1 MLTLSGD
8 YKILEGAMAHDNR
21 EKPAVKTTI
30 VGGRPPGSGKEADA
44 IPHGIEI
51 LLKKAAIDESFKKIL
66 LSERSNAADAI
77 GLTLQPVEAAM
88 LKAIP
93 ESSLERIVGAT
104 KVQPKIKQA
113 FMGYTAAVMLAA
125 LTAASQG
132 IPQDLAQA
140 SFGIQPD
147 PLQGERPAPGGIR
160 PDIIEQPTGGIRPDI
175 VQQPSPEDRQAAQYK
190 AQSYMRIAL
199 RDENAP
205 KGYLEIH
212 IENWQDGSNQFMKI
226 HLKKIESSTSSESG
240 VTEGVDYVRRGYF
253 MQEHIPVGEYLVE
266 IGPADGPLVRSRKIM
281 VMENQ
286 TAAVTFNIRD
296 TNPMPSTRGII
307 VDIE

>member
-1 MLTLSGD
+1 MS
-8 YKILEGAMAHDNR
+8 KDNR

-30 VGGRPPGSGKEADA
+30 VGGRPPGSGKEVAV
-44 IPHGIEI
+44 IPRGIEI
-51 LLKKAAIDESFKKIL
+51 LLKKAAIDESFKKKL
-66 LSERSNAADAI
+66 LSERSNAAGAI
-77 GLTLQPVEAAM
+77 GLALQPVESAM

-93 ESSLERIVGAT
+93 EGALERMIGAT
-104 KVQPKIKQA
+104 KVQPTIKQA

-175 VQQPSPEDRQAAQYK
+175 VQQPSWEERQAAQYK

-212 IENWQDGSNQFMKI
+212 VENWQDGSFQFMKI
-226 HLKKIESSTSSESG
+226 HLKKIDAPASSESDI
-240 VTEGVDYVRRGYF
+240 TEGVDYVRRGYF

-281 VMENQ
+281 IAENQ
-286 TAAVTFNIRD
+286 TAEVTFNIKD
-296 TNPMPSTRGII
+296 TKPMPSTRGII